1 MQISG
6 SKREIPKQEE
16 VPWRNHAPLPWG
28 PEPVLGINGLTFE
41 AIH

>member
-6 SKREIPKQEE
+6 SKREIPKQEGSSLE
-16 VPWRNHAPLPWG
+16 ESSPLPWG